1 MIRVLLVHDIGLLR
15 SALAALLGREQDLEV
30 TAATWDKFPAR
41 ARATRPDV
49 CVVDA
54 DNPASDSVTTVLEA
68 AEREAEARGAGRA
81 GGSGRGS
88 ALLALVTAGRP
99 GALRRAFDASALG
112 YVSKN
117 ATPQRLLDA
126 IRKVSKGER
135 FVDES
140 LAFGFMQAAEMPLT
154 ARELSVLSLAAEG
167 APIAEIA
174 KSLHLC
180 NGTVRNYMAS
190 VIRKTGARN
199 RIDAVRISQSA
210 GWV

>member
-15 SALAALLGREQDLEV
+15 SALTALLGKEHDLEV

-41 ARATRPDV
+41 AQATRPDV

-54 DNPASDSVTTVLEA
+54 DNPASDSLTAVLEA
-68 AEREAEARGAGRA
+68 AEPEGRGAQGLRTGR
-81 GGSGRGS
+81 RS

>member
-30 TAATWDKFPAR
+30 TAATWDRFPAQ

-54 DNPASDSVTTVLEA
+54 DNPASDTLSTVLEA
-68 AEREAEARGAGRA
+68 AEGESGAAAEPG
-81 GGSGRGS
+81 GRGRRS

-117 ATPQRLLDA
+117 ATPQRLLHA